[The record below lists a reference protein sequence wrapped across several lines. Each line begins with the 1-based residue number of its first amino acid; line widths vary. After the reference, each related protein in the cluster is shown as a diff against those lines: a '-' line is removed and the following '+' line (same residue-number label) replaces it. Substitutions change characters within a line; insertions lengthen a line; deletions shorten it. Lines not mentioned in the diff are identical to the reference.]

1 MKKLLTLL
9 IVSAV
14 SSLMAAAFTV
24 KPENAVIVVT
34 PKAGGVARLA
44 AKELQYHIQLMTG
57 KSIPIVSKTVPGKYV
72 FLFEKPAGVKLKP
85 EEAIWETTGKMTRFY
100 GDSSPVPPRADA
112 AYIFRSAMRTGDLSA
127 VYDFLE
133 RQLHFRF
140 LAPGELGTSY
150 APAKELKLETGR
162 NSWDPGQLI
171 KREIR
176 SDAVSVKAVKN
187 NLSMPAFYREKAS
200 TDIPKRNLATL
211 RWQKQQRMGSS
222 VRFVYGHAFTTWW
235 KRYGKE
241 HPEYFALHNG
251 KRAPWGD
258 PANIKMCPSC
268 NALID
273 RIVSNW
279 KNAKVRAPMI
289 NVCENDWGNYCEC
302 AECRKLDAPVRPGE
316 KWDSDLTDRYLWMA
330 NEVLRRAR
338 KTDPKV
344 RVSFYAYSVYRFPPR
359 KFRVEPGIVIG
370 FVPSMLNWQKTD
382 SMYKEWRQCGAEDMF
397 QRPNDQHINTGLP
410 MGIEKILFDHFR
422 IGYRNG
428 IIGTD
433 YDQLHGFWAATGIAD
448 YILARAHIYPDRN
461 FEQHMDEYCSAYGAA
476 APEVKKYY
484 AYWRKEAF
492 DKRLYPNRQKIEKKG
507 RYGNFRRG
515 LMWDLPKYYN
525 EKDFDLTDAI
535 LKKGLQKP
543 LNSREKALL
552 EQMLLSNQ
560 HARLTFH
567 AIAAQGDKKFAEA
580 KILHQF
586 RKDNWD
592 KINMNWYQLFQ
603 IESGFGDLT
612 GGRLTAALE
621 SFSEGKALPVRWSF
635 KPDPKNEGDKLNWKD
650 TSFVKAEKEWK
661 KISITSG
668 WENPKNHTDPAMR
681 KLMANYDGIGWYAL
695 RLAVPKKWQGKQIFL
710 RFGAVDESAWIYLNG
725 KFCGER
731 VYKDEDDWK
740 KSFSIR
746 IDQNIDWNSK
756 YQSLVV
762 KVRDTAGQGGIW
774 QPVMLGCKH
783 QDASLKT
790 RDPGK

>member
-1 MKKLLTLL
+1 MKKFLTLL

-14 SSLMAAAFTV
+14 SALMAASFTV
-24 KPENAVIVVT
+24 DPEKAVIVVN
-34 PKAGGVARLA
+34 PKADGVVRLA
-44 AKELQYHIQLMTG
+44 AKELQYYIHLMTG
-57 KSIPIVSKTVPGKYV
+57 KTVTIDSNPVMDKYI
-72 FLFEKPAGVKLKP
+72 FLFEKPDGVKLKP
-85 EEAIWETTGKMTRFY
+85 EEAVWETTEKMTRFY
-100 GDSSPVPPRADA
+100 GDSTPVSPRAA
-112 AYIFRSAMRTGDLSA
+112 AAFVFRFAMRSGDLTA

-133 RQLHFRF
+133 RQLKFRF

-150 APAKELKLETGR
+150 VTAKDLKLETGR
-162 NSWDPGQLI
+162 NSWDPGRLV

-176 SDAVSVKAVKN
+176 SDAVNIKAVKN
-187 NLSMPAFYREKAS
+187 NLSMPVFYREKAA

-211 RWQKQQRMGSS
+211 RWLKQQRMGSS

-273 RIVSNW
+273 QIVSNW

-302 AECRKLDAPVRPGE
+302 DECRKLDAPVRPGE
-316 KWDSDLTDRYLWMA
+316 KWDTDLTDRYLWMA
-330 NEVLRRAR
+330 DEVIRRAR
-338 KTDPKV
+338 KIDPKV

-370 FVPSMLNWQKTD
+370 FVPSMMTWQKTD
-382 SMYKEWRQCGAEDMF
+382 GMYKEWRKCGAEDMF

-410 MGIEKILFDHFR
+410 MGIEKILFDHFQ

-433 YDQLHGFWAATGIAD
+433 YDQLHGFWSATGIAD
-448 YILARAHIYPDRN
+448 YILARAHIYPDRS

-476 APEVKKYY
+476 APEVREYY
-484 AYWRKEAF
+484 AYWRNEVF
-492 DKRLYPNRQKIEKKG
+492 DRRLYPNRRKIEEKG

-535 LKKGLQKP
+535 LQKGLDKP
-543 LNSREKALL
+543 LNRREKELL
-552 EQMLLSNQ
+552 KQLLLSNR

-567 AIAAQGDKKFAEA
+567 AIAAAGDAKFAAA
-580 KILHQF
+580 KILHKF
-586 RKDNWD
+586 RRDNWD
-592 KINMNWYQLFQ
+592 KINMNWYRLFL
-603 IESGFGDLT
+603 IESVFGDLT

-621 SFSEGKALPVRWSF
+621 SFSEGKALPVKWAF

-650 TSFVKAEKEWK
+650 ISFVKAEKEWT
-661 KISITSG
+661 KIDITSS
-668 WENPKNHTDPAMR
+668 WENPKSFTDPDMR
-681 KLMANYDGIGWYAL
+681 KIMAKYDGIGWYAL
-695 RLAVPKKWQGKQIFL
+695 RLAIPKKWQGKEIYLQ
-710 RFGAVDESAWIYLNG
+710 FGAVDESAWVYLNG
-725 KFCGER
+725 NFCGER
-731 VYKDEDDWK
+731 IYKDPDDWK

-746 IDQNIDWNSK
+746 IDQNIDWTKK
-756 YQSLVV
+756 YQSLIV
-762 KVRDTAGQGGIW
+762 KVRDVAGQGGIW
-774 QPVMLGCKH
+774 QPVMLGCKEK
-783 QDASLKT
+783 AESSK
-790 RDPGK
+790 

>member
-1 MKKLLTLL
+1 
-9 IVSAV
+9 
-14 SSLMAAAFTV
+14 MAAAITV
-24 KPENAVIVVT
+24 KPENAVIVVNQ
-34 PKAGGVARLA
+34 KAGGVARLA
-44 AKELQYHIQLMTG
+44 AKELQYYIQLMTG
-57 KSIPIVSKTVPGKYV
+57 KTVPIVSTTAPDKYV
-72 FLFEKPAGVKLKP
+72 FLFEKPAGIKLKP
-85 EEAIWETTGKMTRFY
+85 EEAVWETSEKRTRFY

-133 RQLHFRF
+133 RQLHFLF

-150 APAKELKLETGR
+150 VPAKELKLETGR
-162 NSWDPGQLI
+162 NSWDPGRLI

-176 SDAVSVKAVKN
+176 SDAVSVNSVKN
-187 NLSMPAFYREKAS
+187 NLSMPVFYHEKAS
-200 TDIPKRNLATL
+200 RDLPKRNLATL
-211 RWQKQQRMGSS
+211 RWLKQQRMGSS

-235 KRYGKE
+235 NRYGKQ

-258 PANIKMCPSC
+258 PANIKMCPSS

-273 RIVSNW
+273 RIVDNW

-316 KWDSDLTDRYLWMA
+316 KWDTDLTDRYLWMA

-338 KTDPKV
+338 KIDPKV

-382 SMYKEWRQCGAEDMF
+382 GMYKEWRKCGAEDMF

-410 MGIEKILFDHFR
+410 MGIEKILFDHFQ
-422 IGYRNG
+422 IGSRNG

-433 YDQLHGFWAATGIAD
+433 YDQLHGFWAATGISD
-448 YILARAHIYPDRN
+448 YILARAHIYPERS

-476 APEVKKYY
+476 APEVKEYY
-484 AYWRKEAF
+484 AYWRREVF
-492 DKRLYPNRQKIEKKG
+492 DKRLYPNRQKIAEKG

-535 LKKGLQKP
+535 LQKGLKKP
-543 LNSREKALL
+543 LNSREKELL
-552 EQMLLSNQ
+552 EQLQLSNR

-567 AIAAQGDKKFAEA
+567 AIKAAGDSKFAAA
-580 KILHQF
+580 KILHLF

-592 KINMNWYQLFQ
+592 RINMNWYRLFL

-621 SFSEGKALPVRWSF
+621 LFSEGKALPVRWSF
-635 KPDPKNEGDKLNWKD
+635 CPDPKNEGDKLNWKD
-650 TSFVKAEKEWK
+650 TSFVKAEKEWE
-661 KISITSG
+661 KINITSG
-668 WENPKNHTDPAMR
+668 WENPKNHTDPAIR
-681 KLMANYDGIGWYAL
+681 KMMVKYDGIGWYAL
-695 RLAVPKKWQGKQIFL
+695 RLAVPKKWQGKQVYL
-710 RFGAVDESAWIYLNG
+710 RFGAVDESAWVYLNG

-731 VYKDEDDWK
+731 VYKNENDWK

-746 IDQNIDWNSK
+746 IDQNIDWTGK

-762 KVRDTAGQGGIW
+762 KVQDTAGQGGIW
-774 QPVMLGCKH
+774 QPVMMGCKS
-783 QDASLKT
+783 QDSSLKT
-790 RDPGK
+790 QDPGKHN

>member
-9 IVSAV
+9 IVSVV
-14 SSLMAAAFTV
+14 SSLMAASFTV
-24 KPENAVIVVT
+24 KPEDSVIVVDS
-34 PKAGGVARLA
+34 KAGGVARLA
-44 AKELQYHIQLMTG
+44 AKELQYYIRLMTG
-57 KSIPIVSKTVPGKYV
+57 KTVPVASRPVPEKYV

-85 EEAIWETTGKMTRFY
+85 EEAVWETTGKMTRFY
-100 GDSSPVPPRADA
+100 GDSSSVPPRADA
-112 AYIFRSAMRTGDLSA
+112 AYVFRFAMRTGDLTA

-150 APAKELKLETGR
+150 MPAKALKLEACR
-162 NSWDPGQLI
+162 NSWNPGRLI

-176 SDAVSVKAVKN
+176 SDAVNAKRIEN
-187 NLSMPAFYREKAS
+187 DLSMPAFYRKKALS
-200 TDIPKRNLATL
+200 DIPKRNLATL
-211 RWQKQQRMGSS
+211 RWQKQQRLGAS
-222 VRFVYGHAFTTWW
+222 VRFTYGHAFTTWW
-235 KRYGKE
+235 KRYGAQ

-273 RIVSNW
+273 QIVSNW
-279 KNAKVRAPMI
+279 KNAKVRPSMI

-338 KTDPKV
+338 KIDPKAK
-344 RVSFYAYSVYRFPPR
+344 VSFYAYSVYRFPPR

-370 FVPSMLNWQKTD
+370 FVPSMMTWQTTD
-382 SMYKEWRQCGAEDMF
+382 GMYKAWRKCGAEDMF

-410 MGIEKILFDHFR
+410 MGIEKILFDHFQ

-448 YILARAHIYPDRN
+448 YILARAHIYPDRT

-476 APEVKKYY
+476 APEVKAYY
-484 AYWRKEAF
+484 AYWRNEVF
-492 DKRLYPNRQKIEKKG
+492 DKRLYPNRQKIAEKG

-535 LKKGLQKP
+535 LQKGLKKP
-543 LNSREKALL
+543 LNRREKALL
-552 EQMLLSNQ
+552 EQLLLSNR

-567 AIAAQGDKKFAEA
+567 AVAAEGDTKFAAA
-580 KILHQF
+580 KKLHRF
-586 RKDNWD
+586 RQDNWD
-592 KINMNWYQLFQ
+592 KINMNWYRLFL
-603 IESGFGDLT
+603 IESAFGDLT
-612 GGRLTAALE
+612 GGRLAAALE
-621 SFSEGKALPVRWSF
+621 SFSEGRALTVRWF
-635 KPDPKNEGDKLNWKD
+635 FRPDPKNEGDKLNWKD
-650 TSFVKAEKEWK
+650 TSFVKAEKEWA
-661 KISITSG
+661 KIVITSG
-668 WENPKNHTDPAMR
+668 WENPGSFTDPAMR
-681 KLMANYDGIGWYAL
+681 KMMAKYDGIGWYAL
-695 RLAVPKKWQGKQIFL
+695 RIAVPKKWQGKQIYL
-710 RFGAVDESAWIYLNG
+710 RFGAVDESAWVYLNG
-725 KFCGER
+725 QFCGER
-731 VYKDEDDWK
+731 IYKEENDWK
-740 KSFSIR
+740 KPFSIR
-746 IDQNIDWNSK
+746 IDQNIDWTKK

-762 KVRDTAGQGGIW
+762 KVHDTAGQGGIW
-774 QPVMLGCKH
+774 QPVMIGCKS

-790 RDPGK
+790 QDPR